1 MTSVGIASGTTKDNS
16 FVLLQVGQRRVALPA
31 ALVAELA
38 PPVRLHTFPHTTPLL
53 AGVIVRRGRVVPV
66 IDTEPVLGGKSPL
79 SHRFYLIA
87 RRQVGNAEELG
98 AIPVNGECELAS
110 GEMQPP
116 AMDRPAYVAGTLAV
130 GDDSFDVLNLDAFS
144 AANSAA
150 ADESHGAEARS

>member
-1 MTSVGIASGTTKDNS
+1 MSSVGTIGEAARENS
-16 FVLLQVGQRRVALPA
+16 FVLLQIGHRRVALPA
-31 ALVAELA
+31 AQVAELA

-53 AGVIVRRGRVVPV
+53 AGVIIRRGRIVPV
-66 IDTEPVLGGKSPL
+66 IDTEPVLGGKSPV

-87 RRQVGNAEELG
+87 NRQIGGTNELG

-116 AMDRPAYVAGTLAV
+116 AMDRPGYVAGTLAV

-144 AANSAA
+144 AHS
-150 ADESHGAEARS
+150 GAETSR